1 MTYPYLV
8 KTISVMGGR
17 CNNRNLACYTM
28 PVKNDRR
35 TAPPARLGQILRPK
49 ANEWGVLQFYRIV
62 EGSYGRMG
70 SSDIAWDCTSSD
82 WRNRWTSA
90 PEMYCR
96 NSFLEALDGRSATA
110 VNVDAAQVATA
121 WGRNPNP

>member
-1 MTYPYLV
+1 
-8 KTISVMGGR
+8 
-17 CNNRNLACYTM
+17 
-28 PVKNDRR
+28 
-35 TAPPARLGQILRPK
+35 
-49 ANEWGVLQFYRIV
+49 
-62 EGSYGRMG
+62 MG